1 MKVTIYGPGCARCQ
15 KTAEVVQQVLAARGI
30 PVDFE
35 KVTDYAAIAIAGVM
49 ATPGVALDGK
59 LVSTG
64 KLPTAAEVESWI
76 EGAK

>member
-15 KTAEVVQQVLAARGI
+15 KTAEVVQQTLEARGI
-30 PVDFE
+30 PVE
-35 KVTDYAAIAIAGVM
+35 LNKVTDFAAIAIAGVM

-64 KLPTAAEVESWI
+64 KLPTVAEVESWLS
-76 EGAK
+76 